1 MNIYSFIIMLIGMG
15 IVTYIP
21 RCVPLLFLAKHRKS
35 EKLNKWLQY
44 IPVAIFSAL
53 IFPDIFIKN
62 QQLVLLD
69 VKILI
74 SLVVFVVALK
84 SKSIGISI
92 MTGLGMFYFLGR

>member
-1 MNIYSFIIMLIGMG
+1 MLIGMG

>member
-1 MNIYSFIIMLIGMG
+1 MG